1 MFYKLTLQDF
11 ISEVAGKE
19 PVPGGGSVSACVG
32 ALGTALI
39 EMVTNLTIEKPKYEE
54 VWDEMSMIRQEVSMM
69 RDDLLALIEEDS
81 KSYQVVMDA
90 YKLPKGTEEEKAA
103 RSEEI
108 QRTLYIAALTPLNIA
123 RKCLEAFH
131 LVQTVLEKGNRNAYS
146 DAKVAAVMLRS
157 AIYGAV
163 FNVRI
168 NLESIKDSAIRDT
181 FQAEIESIIKRT
193 DELELKALT

>member
-1 MFYKLTLQDF
+1 MFSKLPLQEF
-11 ISEVAGKE
+11 VSEVAGKE

-32 ALGTALI
+32 ALGTALV
-39 EMVTNLTIEKPKYEE
+39 EMVTNLTIDKPKYEE
-54 VWDEMSMIRQEVSMM
+54 VWEEMSMVRQEASLM
-69 RDDLLALIEEDS
+69 REELLALIEEDS
-81 KSYQVVMDA
+81 RSYQVVMDA
-90 YKLPKGTEEEKAA
+90 YKLPKDTDEQKAA

-163 FNVRI
+163 FNVKI
-168 NLESIKDSAIRDT
+168 NLESIKDEAIRDT
-181 FQAEIESIIKRT
+181 FQSEIDQIVKRA
-193 DELELKALT
+193 DELEQNALK